1 MKRIISFVLCL
12 SMLLSMTPVSAF
24 AAEVDE
30 SIPVETVQAA
40 VTEAAAEVPAETDPA
55 ETEEVTTAPET
66 TVPTTAST
74 EAPQETTAAA
84 EEPAETTQAT
94 EVPETTGEETV
105 TTTEY
110 TWVPDE
116 ELPSD
121 EELFAAYA
129 EGVLYGNGTS
139 LLGTAAGDSLTGN
152 VKAAYDAL
160 VPLLK
165 QIASGERASAVISVG
180 HNLGT
185 APDVEADITGDSFS
199 QDEIDTLLQAL
210 LNDLPYELYWFD
222 KTETGGVKA
231 LYSWSSSKMYIE
243 FSFAVSA
250 DYSATKKTGTY
261 DADTSLTGA
270 ATTSAANAKAIVEE
284 YEGQSDY
291 EKLTA
296 YRAEIRS
303 LTDYNHDAVNNAA
316 SYGDPWQL
324 IWVFDGDSTTKVVC
338 EGYSKA
344 FQYLCDLSDFDADIT
359 CYSVIGTMDGGDHM
373 WNIVR
378 INGSGYL
385 VDVTN
390 DTNGKLFLVGS
401 TPDSSGAYTFNSLKF
416 VYGDE
421 AKTLWGTGEDSI
433 LTLAT
438 EDFDPDS
445 LSSSQDEAD
454 STANSCGE
462 NLTWSFDEENGVL
475 TISGTGDMYDYDA
488 GNSPWAGYESQIL
501 SIVIEE
507 GVASVGNLAF
517 MNCTEATT
525 LTVPDSLTSIGEC
538 AFMSTGITEIVLPGC
553 VTSIGLCAF
562 SDCSNLTS
570 FTILD
575 SEDTSAETVF
585 EGTYSCFTNC
595 SNLKTVT
602 LGNTVK
608 NIPANMFM
616 ECAALTN
623 VTVSDSLVSIGE
635 CAFMYTGIM
644 EIVLPGS
651 VTSIGEC
658 AFGSCSDLTSFTI
671 LDSKDSSAE
680 TVLDYP
686 FARCYNLKTI
696 VLGNTVKNI
705 PTQMFIDCPA
715 LTNVNVSDSL
725 VSIGESAFMYTGITE
740 IVLPGSVTSIGEN
753 AFGSCSNLER
763 FEIKDAENTDTETVF
778 EAGISCFEECDNLK
792 TVVLGNTVKN
802 IPDEAFLYRTALT
815 NVTLSNSLVSIGDN
829 AFGSCS
835 SLEEIVIPANV
846 TSIGEGAFAFSGLT
860 KITFYG
866 DAPSI
871 ADYSFSDVTC
881 TAHYPAENSTW
892 TEDVLLD
899 YGGEITWLP
908 IGAISQEAFAAAL
921 ESCEGYYVLSDTVEI
936 SEDMTLPEV
945 RVEVDGGAII
955 VNEGVTL
962 TNNGGVVIQDGG
974 AVTVNGTLVNDGWY
988 LDVESGGSLVVNGT
1002 FTGSDICINGGSLT
1016 NNGTL
1021 DISQVHVGVMTLDDI
1036 TLAGVAE
1043 DQIHYTVTPTTTDE
1057 LIAAL
1062 ALVEEYNPWIGIE
1075 QDLTINKDVTIPDG
1089 ANVAFE
1095 NVTLTVAS
1103 GATLTLDGELTVR
1116 PNSALVVAEGG
1127 KLVNNVNL
1135 DINNYSSHENGAVVT
1150 IDGELVSYG
1159 TIWVSNGGSLN
1170 INGTAEV
1177 YNGIHAGFGENG
1189 LTCPVNVSGSL
1200 TTYGYLNIV
1209 EVTGELNI
1217 AEGGTVTVGGM
1228 LFDDEGNAYTN
1239 GYLQAAGTITVD
1251 GTLNVSGGFTLGSE
1265 SGSEMTVGT
1274 TGALNISNDCMWFD
1288 VGEGA
1293 VLSNEGTVTNNGI
1306 LNDWGTIA
1314 NYASF
1319 TNNGQIRL
1327 FGTGTYDD
1335 YGDAALVGNEPV
1347 DGPTAQM
1354 DDFKNDLKDG
1364 SGANLYDS
1372 ITLTEDLTI
1381 DLGQD
1386 EDGNDNLL
1394 FINSW
1399 AELHVPA
1406 GVTLTVNSAVFV
1418 NDGAIVVEDGG
1429 VLNINSNV
1437 QLNSGEAQMGHLIVL
1452 EGGTVN
1458 VNDGGTIWVD
1468 NGGLLEVNGT
1478 ANVLDDPATADAG
1491 AAVHVGFFTEAGGA
1505 RGNVS
1510 IYGTMSTSGYVNVTP
1525 QGWFTLQ
1532 EGGVLNILNTEE
1544 YGCGYLDVT
1553 GMVQLY
1559 GTVYQDGLMSVA
1571 NGNENGAYADGTAR
1585 IEIYGT
1591 LTASDTS
1598 GTYIYSNASI
1608 SVTGTLETAG
1618 EVMVKQDGTLWVDG
1632 DVTFYGPAP
1641 VTNYGSI
1648 QVNFFTSDS
1657 GNDATL
1663 TIDGE
1668 VTNYGYLPV
1677 NPGGTLIVNGTLTI
1691 GQTLVDELG
1700 FAGYLNGFGYVE
1712 INDGGVINN
1721 YSLMDIDSPDGS
1733 GYVRINEG
1741 GTLNVENNI
1750 IMSVCAL
1757 GTLYVDG
1764 TLNIADTAFIEVRG
1778 NVEGSG
1784 VWNNDGLAHFRYY
1797 TEDDIEKAGG
1807 DGAAQCNF
1815 SGEYN
1820 HGEYA
1825 TVEVTLFEG
1834 EPIYVDL
1841 IPTEMQSLV
1850 SVDQGIE
1857 EIRIVLSHED
1867 YQPCVIIQNDVTLD
1881 EDLVIGSN
1889 GYVLIS
1895 QGGSLTIPEGV
1906 TLTAYG
1912 PINLYN
1918 GQLNVDGTLKLYHPN
1933 GTLDIGEAATATVN
1947 GTVFNGT
1954 STMVYGSLVIDG
1966 TWEGYMPTVMDNGT
1980 VTGAGAPTEMDM
1992 FLALVQG
1999 AEANGYE
2006 AHLTFDVTLDAD
2018 VELNCYLVIDEG
2030 ATLTVPR
2037 GVTLTANNVVD
2048 VYGTLTVKSGGK
2060 LVNNNMMCA
2069 YPSGTISCAST
2080 SCYSGDGD
2088 VQASYENGTLATI
2101 KNIAK
2106 SKQTLCYANIET
2118 EEELL
2123 AGLALAASDKYKDAL
2138 MLPYGSITLTKDL
2151 TIPENVTY
2159 APIHADAV
2167 FTIPEGV
2174 TLTNYGGIQAGPTMT
2189 TVINGTVENY
2199 GCLFAHAEGGMEL
2212 NGVVNNYGDLIS
2224 NGTLTQS
2231 GVICNYGGNV
2241 YINGELDVQDG
2252 YAWNFMVDGSYGSFD
2267 NYPADCLYLHCYP
2280 ESAADI
2286 NTMVAEFE
2294 SGKYRDGTA
2303 QIDSD
2308 HVKNFVIDED
2318 VYLVDGTAIMILDSE
2333 GYGPVTVTIA
2343 EGVTVSIGSGS
2354 CVITVRDG
2362 CELINNGFLWNEGHL
2377 NVLEGATLT
2386 NNGAIECAAGTGST
2400 TYFLGTYTGTGGLN
2414 AQYDVGTGEVAEIGG
2429 NITPEQLYLSCYN
2442 ITESD
2447 QIQEVIDFGQEGGYG
2462 SIYIHIIAQDVTLEN
2477 DLTIPENVT
2486 LRTIM
2491 SNEVPAT
2498 LTVPEGV
2505 TVNNLGTVQVTG
2517 GTTLVIDGTW
2527 EGNSPWG
2534 DGTISGSY
2542 NRPVI
2547 GVVTTTEPSF
2557 LENAGTEQQTMGLW
2571 AGSKLS
2577 FYPTLYRSYD
2587 GLELDASAVTIGY
2600 SEDWE
2605 DLVSISTSKGI
2616 TTITANSNLAAHA
2629 VLTVTFS
2636 AEGAEDVTMTLQLR
2650 PKLTATGIYL
2660 NREDVTNQTVLADL
2674 GRGDAE
2680 FQLDFLA
2687 EPYEAYPEG
2696 GTLYNGDPLV
2706 TWKSSDTAI
2715 ADVDENGIV
2724 TLTGTKTG
2732 KVKFTVSVNCGAKK
2746 TAVVTFNVVDL
2757 PQNILPSESNVTA
2770 LIGGSAGTYTVYDG
2784 DTGEALKSSAVKWY
2798 LCDENGTAIETHPYA
2813 SITTAGKL
2821 STKAVADETKVY
2833 LMAQVIGDEKSATL
2847 AEPLVVTL
2855 YPSISTVEILDVVGQ
2870 TINGKTLL
2878 YDNTVHG
2885 LTYQLSCQVGP
2896 EQGSVQDITWTSSKE
2911 SVASI
2916 DENGLITVA
2925 SEDASGTVK
2934 FTLTVVDLNNKK
2946 TTAYFQMT
2954 FGIFTTSMDLSA
2966 TTPDGETVD
2975 LTAGEDSGLWC
2986 FGGESITFSATCN
2999 PSNVTTSG
3007 VTWSVTDK
3015 TAGSISSKGVL
3026 KTKSVAN
3033 PTTITVYVQSKDGY
3047 CGYYIDV
3054 TVLPKAGSLYIMRDD
3069 TYEYITKTTQTIEPG
3084 ETLSLSAFGSDDT
3097 VTWTSK
3103 STAVADFDPETGL
3116 LVAKAKG
3123 STTITAKSGS
3133 LSATFTLKVADLSE
3147 YVVISTKKGGPFTV
3161 ASGKSLDLTATVYY
3175 SEDEDSATDTKV
3187 TWSVDEDDT
3196 SLATISS
3203 SGKLTAVKG
3212 LTKAASVTVIATAK
3226 DGCSYIW
3233 EDVEILPAA
3242 TALEIYGPFGTGI
3255 VDVTNTT
3262 QKWDMSDGTTISLSA
3277 VVFPYDAMQDVKWTT
3292 SSSKIATVD
3301 ENNGTVTLVGSGTV
3315 TITATAADGSGK
3327 KASFKLT
3334 VYKTMRY
3341 LELPD
3346 TAIIAGGKSLTI
3358 TKLDG
3363 YNIDTLATN
3372 QTLNW
3377 TVDGPGAAYV
3387 SSIAKGVLKTKAVT
3401 APTTVTVTAEATD
3414 GSPCGDSCEV
3424 TIYPATTAVTITN
3437 APTQMYVHGEVDL
3450 DASVAPDTSAGA
3462 VTWTSSNEK
3471 IATVDEN
3478 GVVTAGGTTGTVTI
3492 TATAAD
3498 GTGKKATAKIKVA
3511 AIPFTVNVEHDD
3523 GTVDTFTYTSTQ
3535 ATLVEA
3541 LAEKG
3546 LIETEVDSYG
3556 DLSITSV
3563 NGYVNPSSTQWA
3575 VEYEDNHSW
3584 DYAEIPLLPNVTY
3597 TFCLDHF

>member
-40 VTEAAAEVPAETDPA
+40 VTEAAAEVPAETDPT
-55 ETEEVTTAPET
+55 ETEEVTTVPET

-110 TWVPDE
+110 TWVPDV

-165 QIASGERASAVISVG
+165 QIASGERASSIVSVG
-180 HNLGT
+180 YNLGV
-185 APDVEADITGDSFS
+185 APDAEADLTGNSFS

-210 LNDLPYELYWFD
+210 LSDLPYELYWFD
-222 KTETGGVKA
+222 KTETGGVKT

-261 DADTSLTGA
+261 AVDTSLTGA
-270 ATTSAANAKAIVEE
+270 ATTSAANAKAIVKE
-284 YEGQSDY
+284 YESLSDY
-291 EKLTA
+291 EKLTGYRDEICALTA
-296 YRAEIRS
+296 YNS
-303 LTDYNHDAVNNAA
+303 SAA
-316 SYGDPWQL
+316 SSSSTSYGNPWQL
-324 IWVFDGDSTTKVVC
+324 IWVFDGDSSTKVVC

-344 FQYLCDLSDFDADIT
+344 FQYLCDLSQFDADIT
-359 CYSVIGTMDGGDHM
+359 CYNVIGTINGGSHM

-378 INGSGYL
+378 IDGKSYL
-385 VDVTN
+385 ADVTN
-390 DTNGKLFLVGS
+390 SDTGTAGASGGLFLVGG
-401 TPDSSGAYTFNSLKF
+401 TPNSSGAYTFKSCKF

-421 AKTLWGTGEDSI
+421 AKALWGTGEDSI

-454 STANSCGE
+454 SSTAMTGE
-462 NLTWSFDEENGVL
+462 EL
-475 TISGTGDMYDYDA
+475 
-488 GNSPWAGYESQIL
+488 Q
-501 SIVIEE
+501 
-507 GVASVGNLAF
+507 
-517 MNCTEATT
+517 
-525 LTVPDSLTSIGEC
+525 
-538 AFMSTGITEIVLPGC
+538 
-553 VTSIGLCAF
+553 
-562 SDCSNLTS
+562 
-570 FTILD
+570 
-575 SEDTSAETVF
+575 
-585 EGTYSCFTNC
+585 
-595 SNLKTVT
+595 
-602 LGNTVK
+602 
-608 NIPANMFM
+608 
-616 ECAALTN
+616 
-623 VTVSDSLVSIGE
+623 
-635 CAFMYTGIM
+635 
-644 EIVLPGS
+644 
-651 VTSIGEC
+651 
-658 AFGSCSDLTSFTI
+658 
-671 LDSKDSSAE
+671 
-680 TVLDYP
+680 
-686 FARCYNLKTI
+686 
-696 VLGNTVKNI
+696 
-705 PTQMFIDCPA
+705 
-715 LTNVNVSDSL
+715 
-725 VSIGESAFMYTGITE
+725 
-740 IVLPGSVTSIGEN
+740 
-753 AFGSCSNLER
+753 
-763 FEIKDAENTDTETVF
+763 
-778 EAGISCFEECDNLK
+778 
-792 TVVLGNTVKN
+792 
-802 IPDEAFLYRTALT
+802 
-815 NVTLSNSLVSIGDN
+815 
-829 AFGSCS
+829 
-835 SLEEIVIPANV
+835 
-846 TSIGEGAFAFSGLT
+846 
-860 KITFYG
+860 
-866 DAPSI
+866 
-871 ADYSFSDVTC
+871 
-881 TAHYPAENSTW
+881 
-892 TEDVLLD
+892 
-899 YGGEITWLP
+899 
-908 IGAISQEAFAAAL
+908 AAL
-921 ESCEGYYVLSDTVEI
+921 ESCGGYYVLSDIAVI

-1002 FTGSDICINGGSLT
+1002 FTGSDICIYGGSLT

-1335 YGDAALVGNEPV
+1335 YGDAALEGNAPV

-1354 DDFKNDLKDG
+1354 DDFKNDLVDG

-1399 AELHVPA
+1399 AELHVPN
-1406 GVTLTVNSAVFV
+1406 GVTLTVNSPVLV

-1429 VLNINSNV
+1429 ILNINSNV

-1468 NGGLLEVNGT
+1468 NGGLLEVYGT
-1478 ANVLDDPATADAG
+1478 ANVLDDPATADTG

-1632 DVTFYGPAP
+1632 DVTFSGPAP

-1918 GQLNVDGTLKLYHPN
+1918 GQLNVDGTLKLYHPS

-1992 FLALVQG
+1992 FLALLQG

-2037 GVTLTANNVVD
+2037 GVTLTVNDVVD
-2048 VYGTLTVKSGGK
+2048 VYGTLDVKSGGK
-2060 LVNNNMMCA
+2060 IVNNGVLCA
-2069 YPSGTISCAST
+2069 CGDGTISCAST

-2088 VQASYENGTLATI
+2088 VQVTYENGALATI

-2159 APIHADAV
+2159 APTHADAV

-2429 NITPEQLYLSCYN
+2429 NITPEQLHLSCYN

-2600 SEDWE
+2600 SEGWE

-2855 YPSISTVEILDVVGQ
+2855 YPSISYAQILVG
-2870 TINGKTLL
+2870 TTDITGLTLL
-2878 YDNTVHG
+2878 YDNAKMG
-2885 LTYQLSCQVGP
+2885 LTYQLSYQVGP
-2896 EQGSVQDITWTSSKE
+2896 EQGSVKSVSWASSKT

-2934 FTLTVVDLNNKK
+2934 FTLTVVDWNNKK

-3033 PTTITVYVQSKDGY
+3033 PTVITVYVQSKDGA
-3047 CGYYIDV
+3047 CGYSIDV

-3187 TWSVDEDDT
+3187 TWSVDDT

-3242 TALEIYGPFGTGI
+3242 TALEIYGPFGTSI

-3341 LELPD
+3341 LELPN

-3377 TVDGPGAAYV
+3377 TVSGPGAAYV

-3437 APTQMYVHGEVDL
+3437 APTQMYVHSEVDL
-3450 DASVAPDTSAGA
+3450 DASVTPDTSAGA

>member
-55 ETEEVTTAPET
+55 ETEEVTTVPET

-110 TWVPDE
+110 TWVPDV

-129 EGVLYGNGTS
+129 EGVLYGNSTS

-165 QIASGERASAVISVG
+165 QIASGERASSIVSVG
-180 HNLGT
+180 YNLGV
-185 APDVEADITGDSFS
+185 APDAEADLTGDSFS
-199 QDEIDTLLQAL
+199 QEEIDTLLQAL

-250 DYSATKKTGTY
+250 DYSATKKTRTY
-261 DADTSLTGA
+261 AVDTSLTGA

-421 AKTLWGTGEDSI
+421 AKALWGTGEDSI

-445 LSSSQDEAD
+445 LSSGQDEAD
-454 STANSCGE
+454 SSTAMTGE
-462 NLTWSFDEENGVL
+462 ELLAALEAAEYGYGLTGPVVIDSEITLPSGTTLTIREGASITVAEGGVL
-475 TISGTGDMYDYDA
+475 TTKCSISVFSAYDEEVAFTVED
-488 GNSPWAGYESQIL
+488 GGSWINSTYLGLWDG
-501 SIVIEE
+501 
-507 GVASVGNLAF
+507 
-517 MNCTEATT
+517 MT
-525 LTVPDSLTSIGEC
+525 LTVEEGGSLTNNGTITVNEGSAMTVAGTLTNNSWMTVDGGTLTVTGTYEHGYNILLTANTPDTISGIDTSEIALEVEVFSEEELVNILSVAENYATTSYIRISNPDSDGDGVYESITLTESAVIPSNVLLQIRMRSGET
-538 AFMSTGITEIVLPGC
+538 AELILAEGVTLTNNGGI
-553 VTSIGLCAF
+553 S
-562 SDCSNLTS
+562 
-570 FTILD
+570 ILD
-575 SEDTSAETVF
+575 DGTLTVLEGASLINNDRISNSGTLTVIGTFTNNGTLEGNDPLTPLTQSTF
-585 EGTYSCFTNC
+585 EEALANCDGTY
-595 SNLKTVT
+595 V
-602 LGNTVK
+602 
-608 NIPANMFM
+608 
-616 ECAALTN
+616 LTEE
-623 VTVSDSLVSIGE
+623 VI
-635 CAFMYTGIM
+635 I
-644 EIVLPGS
+644 
-651 VTSIGEC
+651 
-658 AFGSCSDLTSFTI
+658 
-671 LDSKDSSAE
+671 SS
-680 TVLDYP
+680 
-686 FARCYNLKTI
+686 
-696 VLGNTVKNI
+696 
-705 PTQMFIDCPA
+705 
-715 LTNVNVSDSL
+715 
-725 VSIGESAFMYTGITE
+725 
-740 IVLPGSVTSIGEN
+740 
-753 AFGSCSNLER
+753 
-763 FEIKDAENTDTETVF
+763 
-778 EAGISCFEECDNLK
+778 
-792 TVVLGNTVKN
+792 
-802 IPDEAFLYRTALT
+802 
-815 NVTLSNSLVSIGDN
+815 
-829 AFGSCS
+829 
-835 SLEEIVIPANV
+835 
-846 TSIGEGAFAFSGLT
+846 
-860 KITFYG
+860 
-866 DAPSI
+866 
-871 ADYSFSDVTC
+871 
-881 TAHYPAENSTW
+881 
-892 TEDVLLD
+892 
-899 YGGEITWLP
+899 
-908 IGAISQEAFAAAL
+908 
-921 ESCEGYYVLSDTVEI
+921 
-936 SEDMTLPEV
+936 DMTLPEV
-945 RVEVDGGAII
+945 RIEVDGGAII

-962 TNNGGVVIQDGG
+962 TNNGGVVIRNSG

-1002 FTGSDICINGGSLT
+1002 FTGSDICIYGGSLT

-1075 QDLTINKDVTIPDG
+1075 QDLTITKDVTIPDG

-1228 LFDDEGNAYTN
+1228 LFDDDGNAYAN
-1239 GYLQAAGTITVD
+1239 GFLQAGGTITVD

-1335 YGDAALVGNEPV
+1335 YGDAALEGNEPV

-1354 DDFKNDLKDG
+1354 DDFKNDLEDG
-1364 SGANLYDS
+1364 QGANLYDNL
-1372 ITLTEDLTI
+1372 TLTEDLTI
-1381 DLGQD
+1381 DLG
-1386 EDGNDNLL
+1386 EDHVVLHAY
-1394 FINSW
+1394 S
-1399 AELHVPA
+1399 ELHVPN

-1429 VLNINSNV
+1429 ILNINSNV
-1437 QLNSGEAQMGHLIVL
+1437 QLNSSEAQMGHLIVL

-1700 FAGYLNGFGYVE
+1700 FAGYLNSFGYVE

-2037 GVTLTANNVVD
+2037 GVTLTANNVMD

-2600 SEDWE
+2600 SEGWE
-2605 DLVSISTSKGI
+2605 YLVSISTSKGI

-2855 YPSISTVEILDVVGQ
+2855 YPSISYAQILVG
-2870 TINGKTLL
+2870 TTDITGLTLL
-2878 YDNTVHG
+2878 YDNAKMG
-2885 LTYQLSCQVGP
+2885 LTYQLSYQVGP
-2896 EQGSVQDITWTSSKE
+2896 EQGSVKSVSWASSKT

-2934 FTLTVVDLNNKK
+2934 FTLTVVDWNNKK

-3033 PTTITVYVQSKDGY
+3033 PTTITVYVQSKDGA
-3047 CGYYIDV
+3047 CGYSIDV
-3054 TVLPKAGSLYIMRDD
+3054 TVMPKAGSLYIMRDD

-3187 TWSVDEDDT
+3187 TWSVDDT

-3301 ENNGTVTLVGSGTV
+3301 ENNGTVTLNGSGTV

-3377 TVDGPGAAYV
+3377 TVSGPGAAYV
-3387 SSIAKGVLKTKAVT
+3387 SSIAKGVLKTKSVT

-3471 IATVDEN
+3471 IATADEN

-3511 AIPFTVNVEHDD
+3511 AIPFTVNVEHDG

-3541 LAEKG
+3541 LVEKG